1 MANKLLGQHFLKNPA
16 VVKKIISTLAPQRG
30 EVVIEIGAGHG
41 ELTRELAKACAEN
54 DCELFSIEKDPALA
68 EELAAERLATERL
81 TAERPAKDIGHARI
95 VRGDALKLFAAGFA
109 EKEAAGRPYKIV
121 GNIPYYLTGHL
132 LRLLSELPRHPLRSV
147 FMLQKE
153 VAERI
158 VAEPPR
164 MNRLA
169 ASVQF
174 WAKPKI
180 VAAVPKENFHP
191 MPKVDS
197 AVVMLN
203 AKPTDDETISTS
215 RYYVALRALFAQP
228 RKTILNNLI
237 SKSAKTK
244 DEIASAIRESGLN
257 PNDRP
262 QNATVEAITRI
273 AEALF

>member
-16 VVKKIISTLAPQRG
+16 VAKKIIHALAPQRG
-30 EVVIEIGAGHG
+30 EVIVEIGAGHG

-54 DCELFSIEKDPALA
+54 DCKLFSIEKDRALA
-68 EELAAERLATERL
+68 ERLAAER
-81 TAERPAKDIGHARI
+81 PVKDLDHARI
-95 VRGDALKLFAAGFA
+95 VHGDALTLFAAGFP

-121 GNIPYYLTGHL
+121 GNIPYYLTGRL
-132 LRLLSELPRHPLRSV
+132 LRLMSERPRHPLRCV

-158 VAEPPR
+158 VAKPPH

-174 WAKPKI
+174 WAEPKI
-180 VAAVPKENFHP
+180 VAVVPKENFYP
-191 MPKVDS
+191 IPKVNS
-197 AVVMLN
+197 AVVALDAKLD
-203 AKPTDDETISTS
+203 AKPDKPQLAP
-215 RYYVALRALFAQP
+215 RYYAALRALFAQP

-237 SKSAKTK
+237 GKSTK
-244 DEIASAIRESGLN
+244 GKNEIASAIRESGLD
-257 PNDRP
+257 PSDRP
-262 QNATVEAITRI
+262 QNATVEAIARI